1 MPAFRVHP
9 GRFGR
14 PALALALAAAALASP
29 LPALA
34 QAAAPDSDASAAS
47 EVENSKLDAPLFY
60 QLLIAEMQARNGD
73 PATGYQ
79 LLLDAARRSKD
90 ETVFRRATE
99 LALQAR
105 AGDQALAA
113 VVAWRE
119 AVPASTEAL
128 RYHVQMLVAL
138 NRVGEAEEPLG
149 KLLRQAPR
157 PTLPAMLDAVPRF
170 LGRGSDRAAT
180 ALLIERALQPY
191 VEASD
196 TRASALVAIGRGWL
210 AVPDQAKAL
219 AYAQRAAA
227 ASPAADGPALF
238 ALDLL
243 PGVPEAEAI
252 VTARLA
258 SPPAAPVGLR
268 LLYVRTLAASQ
279 RLSEAVTQVTAL
291 TRSDPTL
298 APPWLTLGALELELK
313 HPKEA
318 TVALQTYVRLVEGG
332 AAVSPGSAAA
342 APVVADDDGDGDD
355 DVPATAGAALT
366 QAWLMLAQ
374 AAEQQRDFA
383 AAERWLAKIDNPQRA
398 LEVQSR
404 RASLLAKQGKMTEA
418 RQLIRRVPEQTAADA
433 RAKYV
438 AEAELLREAKQWAEA
453 DKVLAA
459 ANKAFPNDTDLLY
472 EQAMIV
478 EKLNH
483 MDEMERLL
491 RRVIELK
498 PTHQHAYNALGYSLA
513 ERKVRLPEAKKLIQK
528 ALELSPGEPF
538 ITDSLGWVEYRM
550 GNRDEAIK
558 ILRTAYQARPDPE
571 IAAHLG
577 EVLWIAGQTDEAR
590 KVWREGRSRDAQN
603 DVLRETLVRLRVDL

>member
-1 MPAFRVHP
+1 MPAFRVQP
-9 GRFGR
+9 GRLR
-14 PALALALAAAALASP
+14 LPALVLALAAVGLASP

-34 QAAAPDSDASAAS
+34 QPTPAAPA
-47 EVENSKLDAPLFY
+47 VGNSGLDAPLFY
-60 QLLIAEMQARNGD
+60 QLLIAEMQLRNGD

-79 LLLDAARRSKD
+79 LLLDAGRRSKD
-90 ETVFRRATE
+90 EAVFRRATDI
-99 LALQAR
+99 ALKAR

-113 VVAWRE
+113 VLAWRE

-138 NRVGEAEEPLG
+138 NRVAEAEEPFTA
-149 KLLRQAPR
+149 LLRQTSRAS
-157 PTLPAMLDAVPRF
+157 LPSMIDAVPRF
-170 LGRGSDRAAT
+170 LGRSSDRAAT
-180 ALLIERALQPY
+180 AALIERALKPY
-191 VEASD
+191 ADAPD
-196 TRASALVAIGRGWL
+196 TRTAALVAMGRGWL
-210 AVPDQAKAL
+210 AVPDPAKAL

-227 ASPAADGPALF
+227 ENPAADAPTLL

-243 PGVPEAEAI
+243 PATPDAEAI
-252 VTARLA
+252 VKARLSA
-258 SPPAAPVGLR
+258 SPAAPAGLR

-279 RLSEAVTQVTAL
+279 RLTDAAAQVTAL

-318 TVALQTYVRLVEGG
+318 TVALQNYVRLVEGG
-332 AAVSPGSAAA
+332 AAVGFGPTPA
-342 APVVADDDGDGDD
+342 APAATANSDDDGDDD
-355 DVPATAGAALT
+355 LPATAGAALT
-366 QAWLMLAQ
+366 QAWLLLAQ

-383 AAERWLAKIDNPQRA
+383 AAERWLARIDNPQRA

-404 RASLLAKQGKMTEA
+404 RASLLAKQGKMAEA
-418 RQLIRRVPEQTAADA
+418 RQLIRRVPEQTAADS
-433 RAKYV
+433 RAKFV

-453 DKVLAA
+453 EKVLTQ

-472 EQAMIV
+472 EQAMTA

-483 MDEMERLL
+483 LDEMEKLL

-498 PTHQHAYNALGYSLA
+498 PTHHHAYNALGYSLA
-513 ERKVRLPEAKKLIQK
+513 ERKLRLPEARTLIKK

-538 ITDSLGWVEYRM
+538 ITDSLGWVEYRL
-550 GNRDEAIK
+550 GNRDEAIR

-577 EVLWIAGQTDEAR
+577 EVLWIAGQTEEAR
-590 KVWREGRSRDAQN
+590 KVWREGRSRDSSN
-603 DVLRETLVRLRVDL
+603 DVLRETLARLRVDL

>member
-1 MPAFRVHP
+1 MPAFRVQP
-9 GRFGR
+9 VRSR
-14 PALALALAAAALASP
+14 LPALVLALAASGLAS
-29 LPALA
+29 PALA
-34 QAAAPDSDASAAS
+34 QPTPDAPA
-47 EVENSKLDAPLFY
+47 VGNSGLDAPLFY
-60 QLLIAEMQARNGD
+60 QLLIAEMQLRNGD

-79 LLLDAARRSKD
+79 LLLDAGRRSKD
-90 ETVFRRATE
+90 EAVFRRATDI
-99 LALQAR
+99 ALKAR

-113 VVAWRE
+113 VLAWRE
-119 AVPASTEAL
+119 ALPASTEAL

-138 NRVGEAEEPLG
+138 NRVAEAEEPFG
-149 KLLRQAPR
+149 ALLRQTSRAA
-157 PTLPAMLDAVPRF
+157 LPSMIDAVPRF
-170 LGRGSDRAAT
+170 LGRSSDRAAT
-180 ALLIERALQPY
+180 AALIERALKPY
-191 VEASD
+191 ADADPPD
-196 TRASALVAIGRGWL
+196 TRTAALVAMGRGWL
-210 AVPDQAKAL
+210 AVPDPGKAL

-227 ASPAADGPALF
+227 ENPAADAPTLL

-243 PGVPEAEAI
+243 PAAPDAEAI
-252 VTARLA
+252 VKARLA
-258 SPPAAPVGLR
+258 AAPAAPAGLR

-279 RLSEAVTQVTAL
+279 RLTDAAAQVTAL

-318 TVALQTYVRLVEGG
+318 TVALLNYVRLVEGG
-332 AAVSPGSAAA
+332 AAVGFGPTPA
-342 APVVADDDGDGDD
+342 APAATANSDDDGDDD
-355 DVPATAGAALT
+355 LPATAGAALT
-366 QAWLMLAQ
+366 QAWLLLAQ

-383 AAERWLAKIDNPQRA
+383 AAERWLARIDNPQRA

-404 RASLLAKQGKMTEA
+404 RASLLAKQGKMAEA

-433 RAKYV
+433 RAKFV

-453 DKVLAA
+453 EKVLTQ

-472 EQAMIV
+472 EQAMTA

-483 MDEMERLL
+483 LDEMEKLL

-498 PTHQHAYNALGYSLA
+498 PTHHHAYNALGYSLA
-513 ERKVRLPEAKKLIQK
+513 ERKLRLPEARTLIKK

-538 ITDSLGWVEYRM
+538 ITDSLGWVEYRL
-550 GNRDEAIK
+550 GNRDEAIR

-577 EVLWIAGQTDEAR
+577 EVLWIAGQTEEAR
-590 KVWREGRSRDAQN
+590 KVWREGRSRDSSN
-603 DVLRETLVRLRVDL
+603 DVLRETLARLRVDL

>member
-1 MPAFRVHP
+1 MPATRVSP
-9 GRFGR
+9 GGSRLS
-14 PALALALAAAALASP
+14 ALLLALAAAGLSTA
-29 LPALA
+29 ALA
-34 QAAAPDSDASAAS
+34 QPAPPVERAPAPLSGPP
-47 EVENSKLDAPLFY
+47 VENSRLDAPLFY
-60 QLLIAEMQARNGD
+60 QLLLAEMQLRSGD
-73 PATGYQ
+73 TATGYQ
-79 LLLDAARRSKD
+79 LLIDAARRSRD
-90 ETVFRRATE
+90 EAVFRRATDI
-99 LALQAR
+99 ALQAR

-113 VVAWRE
+113 VLAWRE
-119 AVPASTEAL
+119 AIPGSVEAL

-138 NRVGEAEEPLG
+138 NRIPEAEEPLG
-149 KLLRQAPR
+149 KLLRQASR
-157 PTLPAMLDAVPRF
+157 PALPGMIAAVPRF

-180 ALLIERALQPY
+180 AALIERALQPY
-191 VEASD
+191 ADAPD
-196 TRASALVAIGRGWL
+196 TRVAALVAMGRGWH
-210 AVPDQAKAL
+210 AVPDLAKAL
-219 AYAQRAAA
+219 AYAQKAAA
-227 ASPAADGPALF
+227 ANPAADDVTLF

-243 PGVPEAEAI
+243 PSVAEAEAI
-252 VTARLA
+252 VKARLAA
-258 SPPAAPVGLR
+258 SPPAPTGLR
-268 LLYVRTLAASQ
+268 LLYVRTLAGSQ
-279 RLSEAVTQVTAL
+279 RLTDAIEQATAL
-291 TRSDPTL
+291 TQSDPTL
-298 APPWLTLGALELELK
+298 APAWLTLGALELEMK
-313 HPKEA
+313 HPDKA

-332 AAVSPGSAAA
+332 AAVGGGSTPPPAAL
-342 APVVADDDGDGDD
+342 ADDDGEE

-366 QAWLMLAQ
+366 QAWLLLAQ

-404 RASLLAKQGKMTEA
+404 RASLLAKQGKMAEA
-418 RQLIRRVPEQTAADA
+418 RQLIRRLPEQTAADA

-472 EQAMIV
+472 EQAMVV

-483 MDEMERLL
+483 MEEMERLL

-498 PTHQHAYNALGYSLA
+498 PNHHHAYNALGYSLA
-513 ERKVRLPEAKKLIQK
+513 ERKLRLPEARMLIQK

-550 GNRDEAIK
+550 GNREEAIR

-577 EVLWIAGQTDEAR
+577 EVLWIAGQTEEAR
-590 KVWREGRSRDAQN
+590 KVWREGRSRDSTN
-603 DVLRETLVRLRVDL
+603 DVLRETLARLRVDL